1 MQPLPTNTR
10 ATSKSDIL
18 IVGGGIAGCA
28 TALLLARRGKKVT
41 LLERD
46 QVGVRASGVNFGG
59 VRQNGRDLRELPIA
73 MRARAMWSHL
83 TDLIGFDGE
92 FRPTGNLRL
101 ASDDERGQQ
110 LATFYRQATGMGLKL
125 EQLGREQLKARFPW
139 LSDKPVFGV
148 LCPDDGHA
156 NPRLV
161 GPAFGSA
168 AQEAGTNVIEHAEVI
183 EGSYASGEFSLR
195 TSDGRAFA
203 APVLVNCAGAWAGTI
218 SGWFDEPVDLVPEIP
233 QVQVTEPLPYRIQ
246 PVLGF
251 VGGDF
256 YLRQTLRGNILFGS
270 GQGRA
275 SPDILRSRPLPE
287 MMQQGA
293 RIAVDFIPA
302 LARVPII
309 RSWTGVD
316 GDTSDGVCVLGQSE
330 THPGLFHAFGFNGH
344 GFLLGPGVGAVLR
357 ELILDGKATTDIS
370 GLGIGRFRT
379 KRRESRVLAGAQHEQ
394 EDDEAKSKED
404 RAKEA
409 DERAVG
415 VDQDEKAAHHQQNG
429 QDHQDH

>member
-1 MQPLPTNTR
+1 MMQPLPTNTR
-10 ATSKSDIL
+10 ATVKSDVL

-83 TDLIGFDGE
+83 TELIGFDGE
-92 FRPTGNLRL
+92 FRATGNLRL

-110 LATFYRQATGMGLKL
+110 LAIFYRRATGMGLKL
-125 EQLGREQLKARFPW
+125 EQLGRDQLKARYPW
-139 LSDKPVFGV
+139 LSSKPIFGV

-168 AQEAGTNVIEHAEVI
+168 AQEAGANLIEHAEVT

-195 TSDGRAFA
+195 TSEGRAFS

-218 SGWFDEPVDLVPEIP
+218 SSWFDEPVTLVPEIP
-233 QVQVTEPLPYRIQ
+233 QVQVTEPLPYRIE

-256 YLRQTLRGNILFGS
+256 YLRQTMRGNILFGS

-275 SPDILRSRPLPE
+275 SDDILRSRPLPE
-287 MMQQGA
+287 MMQRGA
-293 RIAVDFIPA
+293 EIAVDFIPA
-302 LARVPII
+302 LAQVPII

-316 GDTSDGVCVLGQSE
+316 GDTSDGVCVIGQSE

-344 GFLLGPGVGAVLR
+344 GFLLGPAVGAVLR
-357 ELILDGKATTDIS
+357 ELILDGRTQTDIS
-370 GLGIGRFRT
+370 GLGIGRFRV
-379 KRRESRVLAGAQHEQ
+379 KQNRLASLPTAQHP
-394 EDDEAKSKED
+394 DEARQEKTE
-404 RAKEA
+404 EQA
-409 DERAVG
+409 DDTR
-415 VDQDEKAAHHQQNG
+415 DQVATTEEHEQTGENKQS
-429 QDHQDH
+429 